1 MKTKPIHRHPAKPS
15 PAPNRAANTMPL
27 KVKNEDRCPYSR
39 KCGGCQLQNLPY
51 ERQLQ
56 FKQGRVLRFIGRF
69 CRVKP
74 IIGMEH
80 PFHYRNKVQ
89 SAFGIARNGKII
101 NGVYQSNSH
110 RIVPVENC
118 MTEDQTAGKII
129 ADIRRLLPKFHITAY
144 NEHTQRGFLRHVL
157 VKRGFS
163 TGEIMVV
170 LVAATPV
177 MPSKNEFVRA
187 LLKLHPDITTVVLNI
202 NAAFTSMVLGE
213 QETVLYGPGYIED
226 ILCGKRFR
234 ISARS
239 FYQINPVQTEI
250 LYSKAIEL
258 ARLSGS
264 ETVIDAYCG
273 IGTIGIIASDKAKEV
288 IGVELNKDAVE
299 DARVN
304 ARMNNVENIRFY
316 AADAGQFMREMA
328 KNSAHADVVL
338 MDPPRAGSDKAF
350 LSSVCVLNPNKIVY
364 ISCNPET
371 QGRDLAF
378 LCSHGYKATTAQPVD
393 MFPHTSH
400 IETVVLL
407 SKLNAKQHIEVEL
420 NLDEL
425 DLTAAES
432 KATYEE
438 IKEYVLEK
446 HGLKVSSLYI
456 SQVKRKCGLD
466 VGKNY
471 NLSKK
476 EDAKVPQCPP
486 EKEAAIMEALKH
498 FQMI

>member
-1 MKTKPIHRHPAKPS
+1 MKTKPIHRSSKPFS
-15 PAPNRAANTMPL
+15 PAAKTEKNAPV

-56 FKQGRVLRFIGRF
+56 FKQGRVLRFIGRY

-118 MTEDQTAGKII
+118 MTEDRIAGEII

-144 NEHTQRGFLRHVL
+144 NEHIERGFLRHVL

-163 TGEIMVV
+163 TNEIMVV

-177 MPSKNEFVRA
+177 MPSKNDFVRA

-258 ARLSGS
+258 AKLSGN

-316 AADAGQFMREMA
+316 AADAGKFMREMA
-328 KNSAHADVVL
+328 KNGAHADVVL

-350 LSSVCVLNPNKIVY
+350 LSSVCVLNPDKIVY

-378 LCSHGYKATTAQPVD
+378 LCSQGYKATTAQPVD

-400 IETVVLL
+400 IECIVLL
-407 SKLNAKQHIEVEL
+407 TK
-420 NLDEL
+420 
-425 DLTAAES
+425 T
-432 KATYEE
+432 
-438 IKEYVLEK
+438 
-446 HGLKVSSLYI
+446 
-456 SQVKRKCGLD
+456 VKRG
-466 VGKNY
+466 
-471 NLSKK
+471 
-476 EDAKVPQCPP
+476 
-486 EKEAAIMEALKH
+486 
-498 FQMI
+498 